1 MLRWNVLLPR
11 IYLID
16 GSSQMYRAFHA
27 PIRTAEGGFLRNA
40 QGRPTNAVYI
50 FVTMLRKLLK
60 EHEPAYI
67 AASFDLPGRTFRD
80 DLAADYKA
88 NRTPMPDEL
97 AEQIPMVH
105 EACEALGVPI
115 LTSDRYEA
123 DDVIGTL
130 AEKALAS
137 GFEVALVTMDKDFFQ
152 LVRPGLSVYN
162 PRDEGTWYDAAGVKD
177 KFGVSP
183 EQVVDVLA
191 LMGDTIDNIKGVPG
205 IGEKGARDLIVQ
217 YGSLEALIE
226 HAAEIPQKRYREALL
241 ANTESARRSK
251 ELARIRTDVPLEFEP
266 ETLRY
271 RGGSRQRCFELF
283 NAMGFRTI
291 TAEYAPTAA
300 SVEKAYRI
308 VNTAEQLSEL
318 AATLRHAGRFA
329 FRVLPDGPFAM
340 FANTAGLAFSW
351 SPREAAYVP
360 IGHTALS
367 EAACVSMND
376 ALSALGPV
384 LEDERIAKIGHD
396 LKFDAI
402 MLARHGIALR
412 GFETDTMIV
421 SYLLDATRSTH
432 RLEDLALEHT
442 SYKALTEEDVCG
454 RGARA
459 VSLTSLPPDAALDY
473 AGERADLAG
482 QLAPVLRGLLENENL
497 TEVYRTLELP
507 LIPVLVEVER
517 AGIRVDAKRLASQSQ
532 KVEQELATRSAQI
545 FELAGTE
552 FNINSPKQL
561 GEILFDKL
569 QLPVLKRTGTSRT
582 PSTAVDVLEEL
593 ALAHEMPRLILE
605 WRALQ
610 KLKGT
615 YIDALPQ
622 LIHPRTGRV
631 HTCFNQAVAATG
643 RLSSSDPNLQNIP
656 IRTELGR
663 EIRSAFIA
671 DDGNV
676 LISADY
682 SQIELRVL
690 AHMSGDVALVEAFQ
704 RGEDIHDRTALK
716 VFGPDSG
723 LGKHELRR
731 RAKIINYALLY
742 GKTAF
747 TLAKDIGVTQAAA
760 QAFIDAYFAGFPSV
774 RAFIERTLEE
784 GRRTGVVR
792 TMSGRRRLVPELNS
806 RNGQVRSAAE
816 RVAVNLPIQGSA
828 ADILKQAMI
837 DVHAALLARPV
848 LETRMILTVH
858 DELLFETRRDSAE
871 EAAGVVRDKMERAV
885 ALNVPL
891 TVDIGIGANW
901 KDAKG

>member
-1 MLRWNVLLPR
+1 MPR

-60 EHEPAYI
+60 EHAPEYI

-80 DLAADYKA
+80 DLVADYKA
-88 NRTPMPDEL
+88 NRAPMPDEL

-115 LTSDRYEA
+115 LTSERYEA

-130 AEKALAS
+130 AEKALAA

-162 PRDEGTWYDAAGVKD
+162 PRDEGTWYDAAGVTE
-177 KFGVSP
+177 KFGVAP
-183 EQVVDVLA
+183 EHVVDVLA

-217 YGSLEALIE
+217 YGSLERLLE

-241 ANTESARRSK
+241 ANAESARQSR
-251 ELARIRTDVPLEFEP
+251 ELAKIRTDVPVEFGP
-266 ETLRY
+266 DDLRY
-271 RGGSRQRCFELF
+271 RGASRERCFELF
-283 NAMGFRTI
+283 KAMGFRTI
-291 TAEYAPTAA
+291 VAEYAPTAA
-300 SVEKAYRI
+300 TIDKSYRI
-308 VNTAEQLSEL
+308 VNTLEGLEAL
-318 AATLRHAGRFA
+318 AKRLRAAGRFA
-329 FRVLPDGPFAM
+329 LRVVPDRPFPM
-340 FANTAGLAFSW
+340 YAGVAGIAFSTA
-351 SPREAAYVP
+351 PRTGEYVP
-360 IGHTALS
+360 VGHQALS
-367 EAACVSMND
+367 DTACVSMKTAMG
-376 ALSALGPV
+376 ALAPV
-384 LEDERIAKIGHD
+384 LEDESVGKVGHD

-402 MLARHGIALR
+402 VLARHGVTLR
-412 GFETDTMIV
+412 GLETDTMIA
-421 SYLLDATRSTH
+421 SYLIDATRSAH
-432 RLEDLALEHT
+432 RLEDLALEHA
-442 SYKALTEEDVCG
+442 SYKALSEEDVCG
-454 RGARA
+454 RGAKS
-459 VSLTSLPPDAALDY
+459 VSIASLPPDAALDY
-473 AGERADLAG
+473 AAERADLAA
-482 QLAPVLRGLLENENL
+482 QLAPMLRGLLEKESL
-497 TEVYRTLELP
+497 DEVYRTLELP
-507 LIPVLVEVER
+507 LIPVLVDIEQ
-517 AGIRVDAKRLASQSQ
+517 AGIRVDATRLASQAQ
-532 KVEQELATRSAQI
+532 RVEQELATRSAQI
-545 FELAGTE
+545 FEVAGGE

-561 GEILFDKL
+561 SEILFDKL
-569 QLPVLKRTGTSRT
+569 QLPALKRTGKSKT
-582 PSTAVDVLEEL
+582 PSTAVEVLEEL
-593 ALAHEMPRLILE
+593 ALAHELPRMILE
-605 WRALQ
+605 WRALM

-622 LIHPRTGRV
+622 LIHPHTGRV

-663 EIRSAFIA
+663 EIRAAFVA
-671 DDGNV
+671 DPGHV

-690 AHMSGDVALVEAFQ
+690 AHLSGDAALVEAF
-704 RGEDIHDRTALK
+704 RNGEDIHDRTALK
-716 VFGPDSG
+716 VFGADSG
-723 LGKHELRR
+723 LGRLELRR

-747 TLAKDIGVTQAAA
+747 TLAKDIGVPQAAA

-774 RAFIERTLEE
+774 RQFIDATLEE

-792 TMSGRRRLVPELNS
+792 TMFGRRRLVPELTS

-828 ADILKQAMI
+828 ADILKRAMI
-837 DVHAALLARPV
+837 DVHAAVRDAGLPA
-848 LETRMILTVH
+848 RMILTVH
-858 DELLFETRRDSAE
+858 DELLFETAHGAAE
-871 EAAGVVRDKMERAV
+871 EVAAVVRERMEHAV

-891 TVDIGIGANW
+891 TVDVGIGENW
-901 KDAKG
+901 KEAKG